1 MENHWAEFNASF
13 AGLTEAQMLAP
24 GITSAWSVKD
34 IIAHVSTWEEEAL
47 KNLPL
52 ILQNQ
57 KLPRYKNQYGGLDAF
72 NAQMTDMK
80 RSFSLSDILKQSDTI
95 HRQLTAFLNS
105 VPEEMFTF
113 RNPLPPPPAVGYLQ
127 PLPDPCQSNSG
138 MAGKLNIK
146 YQAFLFSTCE

>member
-1 MENHWAEFNASF
+1 LNKKQVLNRLEIHWAEFNASF
-13 AGLTEAQMLAP
+13 SGLTEAQMLVP

-80 RSFSLSDILKQSDTI
+80 RSFSLSNILKQSDTI

-105 VPEEMFTF
+105 VPEDMFISETRF
-113 RNPLPPPPAVGYLQ
+113 RHRLRLDTYSHYLIHAKAIREWREN
-127 PLPDPCQSNSG
+127 L
-138 MAGKLNIK
+138 I
-146 YQAFLFSTCE
+146 